1 MRTSKGDARVR
12 FLENKVWQLENE
24 VYKLQYMNRQL
35 SFENQFLKHK
45 IDLQK
50 QKRIALKTKTLK
62 GVLVL
67 VLLSCLCYLGW
78 FGYDLLHLYTETH
91 LPEEVVAETID
102 KVDEK
107 EYLNLNWTNILE
119 RYPNCI
125 GWLYVPN
132 TDISYPIVQNT
143 KDGNYYLTH
152 SADNKPNRLGAIFID
167 ETQPNDFTAENTII
181 YGHSVEFVGGMFT
194 DISKFADKS
203 FFDNNTEFYI
213 LTPTNTYR
221 GSIRAFA
228 ETVDGSEWY
237 VKESHGTLQEVL
249 AKQKK
254 SAKYFRETDL
264 TDKTLVTLST
274 CKLPTNGGKKYVLQ
288 ASLEYF
294 MGGIEIESAK

>member
-1 MRTSKGDARVR
+1 MRSSKGDARVR
-12 FLENKVWQLENE
+12 FLENKVRQLENE
-24 VYKLQYMNRQL
+24 VYKLQYRNTQL
-35 SFENQFLKHK
+35 CSENQGLKHK

-67 VLLSCLCYLGW
+67 ALLSCLCYLGW

-91 LPEEVVAETID
+91 LPEKVVSETVD
-102 KVDEK
+102 KANEK
-107 EYLNLNWTNILE
+107 EYLNLNWPSVLE
-119 RYPNCI
+119 EYPNCI
-125 GWLYVPN
+125 GWVYIPN
-132 TDISYPIVQNT
+132 TSISYPIVQNT
-143 KDGNYYLTH
+143 QDGNYYLSH
-152 SADNKPNRLGAIFID
+152 SANNRPNRLGAIFID

-213 LTPTNTYR
+213 ITPTNTYR

-237 VKESHGTLQEVL
+237 VKESNGTLKEVL

-254 SAKYFRETDL
+254 SAKYFRDTDL
-264 TDKTLVTLST
+264 TDRTLVTLST

-294 MGGIEIESAK
+294 MGEIEIQSAK

>member
-1 MRTSKGDARVR
+1 MTTSKGDARVR
-12 FLENKVWQLENE
+12 FLENKVCQLENE
-24 VYKLQYMNRQL
+24 VYKLQYINRQL
-35 SFENQFLKHK
+35 SFENQYLKHK

-50 QKRIALKTKTLK
+50 QKRIALKTLK

-102 KVDEK
+102 KADEK

-143 KDGNYYLTH
+143 KDGNYYLSH
-152 SADNKPNRLGAIFID
+152 SANNKPNRLGAIFID

-203 FFDNNTEFYI
+203 FFVQY
-213 LTPTNTYR
+213 
-221 GSIRAFA
+221 S
-228 ETVDGSEWY
+228 
-237 VKESHGTLQEVL
+237 
-249 AKQKK
+249 
-254 SAKYFRETDL
+254 
-264 TDKTLVTLST
+264 
-274 CKLPTNGGKKYVLQ
+274 
-288 ASLEYF
+288 
-294 MGGIEIESAK
+294 